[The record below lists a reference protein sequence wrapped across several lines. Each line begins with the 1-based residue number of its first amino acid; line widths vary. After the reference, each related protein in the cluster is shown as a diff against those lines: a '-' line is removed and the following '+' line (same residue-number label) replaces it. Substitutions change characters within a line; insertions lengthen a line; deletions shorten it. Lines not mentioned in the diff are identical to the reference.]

1 MIALLGISPNG
12 LFGSTQKDL
21 CAKMFILV
29 LFIIER
35 KSKYQIKE
43 HTYILNKKQSVKL
56 IMVHPQKKEYSVAIN
71 NLS

>member
-1 MIALLGISPNG
+1 MW
-12 LFGSTQKDL
+12 
-21 CAKMFILV
+21 KMFILV

-35 KSKYQIKE
+35 KSKYKIKE
-43 HTYILNKKQSVKL
+43 HTYILNKKQLVKL